1 MGMNAAA
8 VPDLDRLP
16 PLPPFLRDQ
25 MPRPKPLKPSAE
37 ECFRRSLE
45 LGPDQ
50 LETHE
55 ELVHFYQEQN
65 KPRKAEQ
72 AARELLERFP
82 THVSTLQALAN
93 LRIQEQDYAEGISL
107 LERALQANPL
117 DQQLR
122 RQLSTAHVF
131 QARAHAEA
139 GQFEQARAEFR
150 MSLSLGEGDR
160 SAVYCKMAACEFKA
174 GDADRAEEYL
184 CQALASNGS
193 QLSVA
198 FSMLIEVIR
207 LKLPA
212 KLKNRFNQDFNTL
225 LAAPADGATAAA
237 IAQTAASHRA
247 AGVTYRGQKTHEKK
261 VLNYLQKAQK
271 VQWTE
276 EQLDTVC
283 KALFDLKAQRMLHG
297 FAELGQGRFPNNPY
311 FPFWEVQAHMLL
323 GPFRSNPQRIH
334 LLLEQVAP
342 PGRGHAS
349 RLAQAGTPGGRPA
362 LRGDGGR
369 RLAVWRAQFRH
380 VPGHAGQHVRRRRG

>member
-1 MGMNAAA
+1 
-8 VPDLDRLP
+8 
-16 PLPPFLRDQ
+16 
-25 MPRPKPLKPSAE
+25 
-37 ECFRRSLE
+37 
-45 LGPDQ
+45 
-50 LETHE
+50 
-55 ELVHFYQEQN
+55 
-65 KPRKAEQ
+65 
-72 AARELLERFP
+72 
-82 THVSTLQALAN
+82 
-93 LRIQEQDYAEGISL
+93 
-107 LERALQANPL
+107 
-117 DQQLR
+117 
-122 RQLSTAHVF
+122 
-131 QARAHAEA
+131 
-139 GQFEQARAEFR
+139 
-150 MSLSLGEGDR
+150 
-160 SAVYCKMAACEFKA
+160 MAA
-174 GDADRAEEYL
+174 
-184 CQALASNGS
+184 SS
-193 QLSVA
+193 SVA

-334 LLLEQVAP
+334 LLLEQV
-342 PGRGHAS
+342 
-349 RLAQAGTPGGRPA
+349 
-362 LRGDGGR
+362 R
-369 RLAVWRAQFRH
+369 RLAADMPPDSRKQGLLEVVQRCEEMVAVVSPFGGLNFDMFQDMLDNMF
-380 VPGHAGQHVRRRRG
+380 GGGEDEDEDDDF